1 MKKLFLLLTAI
12 VLCSSMSFARLSG
25 DQDNSSLKG
34 NLSHIYDL
42 KMDKS
47 NLLKSKVNDST
58 VSIKKA
64 RRAPMA
70 YDNRLAGFD
79 YFFDH
84 FVWNDVTKSS
94 PATGVIRLS
103 GGSCLDDY
111 CWDYIDFGINF
122 YVPSGVNYIPT
133 GAYTVSSTGAVGT
146 VAQGPSECNTSNA
159 GFFKDVD
166 AYQYTNFWWFFKSG
180 FV

>member
-58 VSIKKA
+58 VSIK
-64 RRAPMA
+64 RRDGHQWLM
-70 YDNRLAGFD
+70 
-79 YFFDH
+79 
-84 FVWNDVTKSS
+84 
-94 PATGVIRLS
+94 I
-103 GGSCLDDY
+103 
-111 CWDYIDFGINF
+111 I
-122 YVPSGVNYIPT
+122 
-133 GAYTVSSTGAVGT
+133 VSRDLIIVLIILYGMMLQSH
-146 VAQGPSECNTSNA
+146 PLLRE
-159 GFFKDVD
+159 
-166 AYQYTNFWWFFKSG
+166 
-180 FV
+180 